1 MSKIVK
7 EVCVLKII
15 DIWTKFG
22 VKHIGNFRLKLLIAD
37 VLVEALQKKINILM
51 LKKNFFFITI
61 N

>member
-51 LKKNFFFITI
+51 
-61 N
+61 

>member
-15 DIWTKFG
+15 DIGTKFG
-22 VKHIGNFRLKLLIAD
+22 VKYIENFRLKLLIAD

-51 LKKNFFFITI
+51 LKKKFFFS
-61 N
+61 